1 MPAKQGPV
9 MSGDGNNEQDQPVVA
24 KPERQPI
31 FLLPMAV
38 TALCGVLIAIEAVRA
53 WILNPGADLVV
64 VSWLAFFPYRL
75 VDPGAV
81 EGGVLPIV
89 WTAFTHA
96 FLHGG
101 WDHLLLNVVW
111 LAIFGTPIANR
122 YGARG
127 MLIVFFAGAAV
138 GAIAFAAT
146 TLPEPQI
153 LIGASGGIAG
163 LTGAAVRFIFQPPV
177 IAVDPDTGERRILG
191 RRLATIGDVLRSP
204 NARFFS
210 IVWLVLNGIVPLLP
224 AFTGMDI
231 EIAWQA
237 HIGGFLAGFL
247 LIPLLERR
255 SL

>member
-1 MPAKQGPV
+1 
-9 MSGDGNNEQDQPVVA
+9 MSGNENTDRDQPVTGQGQ
-24 KPERQPI
+24 RQPI
-31 FLLPMAV
+31 LLLPAAV
-38 TALCGVLIAIEAVRA
+38 TALCVVLIAIEALRA
-53 WILNPGADLVV
+53 WILNPQSDLVLV
-64 VSWLAFFPYRL
+64 TWLAFFPYRL
-75 VDPGAV
+75 IDPGAV
-81 EGGVLPIV
+81 EGGALPIV
-89 WTAFTHA
+89 WTSFTHA

-122 YGARG
+122 YGG
-127 MLIVFFAGAAV
+127 GPMLIVFFAGAAM
-138 GAIAFAAT
+138 GAFAFAAT

-177 IAVDPDTGERRILG
+177 IAVDPETGERRILG

-204 NARFFS
+204 SARFFS

-224 AFTGMDI
+224 ALTGMDI

-247 LIPLLERR
+247 LVPLFERR
-255 SL
+255 R